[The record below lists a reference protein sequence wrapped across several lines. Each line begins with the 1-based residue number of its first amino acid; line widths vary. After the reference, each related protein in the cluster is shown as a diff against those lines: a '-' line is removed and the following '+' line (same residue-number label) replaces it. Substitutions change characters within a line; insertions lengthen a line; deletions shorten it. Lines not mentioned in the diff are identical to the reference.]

1 MIVSERP
8 LISYFEHQ
16 QPIKSNLMVKG
27 ELLFDLISARIK
39 KTDIAKLCQS
49 LYPLLFELRIELV
62 KEYGS
67 PLEVTEI
74 INEELTIQEDNDSDN
89 LSIILINAMRQFQS
103 ISVPIIESQLAI
115 STDLPDAITYDTFSY
130 FSLAMKSPDYKKML
144 DESLNFDCSTAMLQM
159 YINGDLEITKK
170 KVLEELI
177 PFMDN
182 ALSNYGTYAILAD
195 LWYPTD
201 KQLANPLFN
210 KMKIKASVS
219 EIEKGNVIPMS
230 IETLKKLA
238 AS

>member
-1 MIVSERP
+1 
-8 LISYFEHQ
+8 
-16 QPIKSNLMVKG
+16 
-27 ELLFDLISARIK
+27 
-39 KTDIAKLCQS
+39 
-49 LYPLLFELRIELV
+49 
-62 KEYGS
+62 
-67 PLEVTEI
+67 
-74 INEELTIQEDNDSDN
+74 
-89 LSIILINAMRQFQS
+89 
-103 ISVPIIESQLAI
+103 
-115 STDLPDAITYDTFSY
+115 
-130 FSLAMKSPDYKKML
+130 
-144 DESLNFDCSTAMLQM
+144 M

-210 KMKIKASVS
+210 KMKIKASIS